1 MGSLD
6 SVQELG
12 TVKNFGVYLL
22 RPRILSNSI
31 TKVVDLQYPRVAR
44 GLASRL
50 ADCVSLQAAI
60 SDQ

>member
-31 TKVVDLQYPRVAR
+31 TKVVDLP
-44 GLASRL
+44 
-50 ADCVSLQAAI
+50 VSESCAW
-60 SDQ
+60 SSFETR